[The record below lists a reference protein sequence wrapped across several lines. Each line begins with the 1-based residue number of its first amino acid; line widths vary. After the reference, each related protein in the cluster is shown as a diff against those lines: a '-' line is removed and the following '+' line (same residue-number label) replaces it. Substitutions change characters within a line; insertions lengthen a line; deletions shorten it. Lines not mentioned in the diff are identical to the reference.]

1 MDAVIVGTD
10 SALHEKYSALL
21 LEMGFDILGYED
33 VVAALHH
40 LVNSEPELILTLGGL
55 SVLALRLGT
64 EAMIVS
70 VTPQD
75 ENLTIRLLIEGADY
89 HILATASDREFV
101 ARINAA
107 MRRLNG
113 EFS

>member
-10 SALHEKYSALL
+10 SALHEKYSAIL

-33 VVAALHH
+33 VATAVPH
-40 LVNSEPELILTLGGL
+40 LVNTEPELVLTLGDMP
-55 SVLALRLGT
+55 VLPLRLAT

-70 VTPQD
+70 IAPMD
-75 ENLTIRLLIEGADY
+75 ENLIVRLLIEGADT
-89 HILATASDREFV
+89 HVLTTASDREFV